1 MKEKRMTRRKFLK
14 FAGASLAV
22 VAFSGCSPSMAE
34 KASTT
39 EKSRASYGKD
49 GSKYVPY
56 EERTGAESVVYF
68 TRDLS
73 AAGLVRIF
81 DRVKDA
87 LGGKVAI
94 KVHTGEPHG
103 PNIIPRPWVKEL
115 MASRL
120 PDATIIE
127 TNTYYGGGRYTT
139 EDHRETLAVNGWD
152 FAPVDITDEHG
163 TALLPVPG
171 GKWFKEMSVGKGMLD
186 YDSFLALTHFNEY
199 VKLQHG
205 FMSQK
210 SHAKMDCFSFPSIFR
225 QIVKI
230 NMGNNRVPEGAA
242 VLP

>member
-1 MKEKRMTRRKFLK
+1 MKNHKMTRRKFLK

-22 VAFSGCSPSMAE
+22 AAFSGYTPLMAE
-34 KASTT
+34 KAKAAENSG
-39 EKSRASYGKD
+39 ASYGTD

-56 EERTGAESVVYF
+56 EKRTGAESVVYF

-81 DRVKDA
+81 DRVKGV

-127 TNTYYGGGRYTT
+127 TNTYYDGGRYTT

-171 GKWFKEMSVGKGMLD
+171 GKWSRRCRWGRGCW
-186 YDSFLALTHFNEY
+186 TTI
-199 VKLQHG
+199 
-205 FMSQK
+205 
-210 SHAKMDCFSFPSIFR
+210 PSWRSPISR
-225 QIVKI
+225 GIRWAASAAPTRI
-230 NMGNNRVPEGAA
+230 SASAARTARSERSGSIPPRGRGNGASPRKNSWSA
-242 VLP
+242 